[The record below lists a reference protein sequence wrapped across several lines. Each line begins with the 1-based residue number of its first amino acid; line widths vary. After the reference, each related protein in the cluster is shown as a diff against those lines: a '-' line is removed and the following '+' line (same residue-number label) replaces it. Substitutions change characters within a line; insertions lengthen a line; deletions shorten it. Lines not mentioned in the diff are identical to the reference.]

1 MHAFYVSSGAPD
13 TAVERSIQ
21 AGASADLRSV
31 LDGDWS
37 ALAALVALPNA
48 SAPNK
53 PRGVQLQRG
62 QASAAV
68 ILA

>member
-21 AGASADLRSV
+21 AGASADLRWV
-31 LDGDWS
+31 LDGGWA
-37 ALAALVALPNA
+37 ALAALPNA
-48 SAPNK
+48 FAPYK
-53 PRGVQLQRG
+53 PRGVQLLRG